1 MGERERK
8 RSVAMDVD
16 GDAVQFEDDF
26 EVMEKDP
33 DGRKFDRVSRFICQ
47 SELYDMSMTL
57 DMNVEIY
64 PIEVGEHFKLLLTNE
79 VSSKG
84 DSGGAG
90 GGPTGTSLDDWEYVM
105 HGKIFKIETSQ
116 SNDNQQNLY
125 ISFGGLL
132 MLLVGDA
139 KPLEQFKLDMYVYL
153 LVKKTGAS

>member
-1 MGERERK
+1 
-8 RSVAMDVD
+8 MDVD

-57 DMNVEIY
+57 DVNVEIY

-132 MLLVGDA
+132 LLLVGDA
-139 KPLEQFKLDMYVYL
+139 KPLEQFKIDMYTYL
-153 LVKKTGAS
+153 LIRRTGT